1 MHDGQTQVNMHIVNL
16 SSSWSSQ
23 ASKPHDGLGFHVSL
37 FINMVNNKKRRK
49 KYLIIKATTQI

>member
-37 FINMVNNKKRRK
+37 FINMVNNKKEK
-49 KYLIIKATTQI
+49 KNTL